1 MDRDE
6 IIWHFP
12 HYRHAPGPYSIIRK
26 GDWKLIKY
34 WVGTYE
40 LYDLNKDLSE
50 ESDLSEKL
58 PDKVKELDALLLKA
72 LAEQEAKLPV
82 ANPDFVKK

>member
-34 WVGTYE
+34 WVGTNE